1 MQYNR
6 IITDLTNQAYH
17 ADREA
22 VSNSQLS
29 RLIKSPSLIYAPIK
43 QTPSLRWGTLV
54 HAIILEADKF
64 GETNAVMP
72 EGLDSGKGAKARVE
86 EFEAANL
93 GKEIVSFDEMVQL
106 NSIRKAVFDDPD
118 ASLLLGSP
126 ARIEQ
131 SIFWEDKETGI
142 KCRCRPDFWRNDNVV
157 VDIKTTTDSSSWAF
171 GASVWDWG
179 YDRQAAFYSDGIEA
193 VTGSA
198 PEAFVFIAIE
208 GKDEPNILIECH
220 NAEQDVI
227 QVGRTRYRKALQT
240 LADCRRNNS
249 FPKKL
254 VPGIRKIVLPAYAR
268 A

>member
-29 RLIKSPSLIYAPIK
+29 RLIKSPSLIYAPVK

-86 EFEAANL
+86 EFEAANP
-93 GKEIVSFDEMVQL
+93 GKEIVTHEEMVQL
-106 NSIRKAVFDDPD
+106 NSIRKAVFADPD

-157 VDIKTTTDSSSWAF
+157 VDIKTTTDVSPWAF